1 MTLNRDMLMK
11 VGIVAAVTLI
21 IYLVYRSRKC
31 KDNYTEWVPTPED
44 YAEDR
49 DEYHPQ
55 QDYAMEHEDY
65 AEESNEYFEDQ
76 YEELY
81 PQQVENYTLMEST
94 LDDDQANAMFE
105 PAM

>member
-11 VGIVAAVTLI
+11 IGIVAAIALI

-44 YAEDR
+44 YAEEQ
-49 DEYHPQ
+49 DEYEQPGQ
-55 QDYAMEHEDY
+55 EVEDY
-65 AEESNEYFEDQ
+65 AEEGSEYYEDQ

-81 PQQVENYTLMEST
+81 PQQENYTLMEST
-94 LDDDQANAMFE
+94 LDDDQTNALFE
-105 PAM
+105 PVM